1 MRKQTK
7 HPTRRKLTLRRW
19 VLVLALL
26 AAGYFL
32 LPAPFFPTQTL
43 RFQERENAIGRTTI
57 IQRETAGPVLFF
69 LSKNDHVLFLTGH
82 RYYFPY
88 GWMDFG
94 EFPLDL
100 TQEDGPVAALSVRCI
115 DQEKSWNH
123 LMLFGVVREDEAV
136 SVRVKDAQIW
146 PLEGTSF
153 QPGDQVWTG
162 EILTDRDGLRY
173 FWFGQDLEPSLTAL
187 RFDTLE
193 VLDKTGRVLCT
204 YDLSE
209 QYNSVSG

>member
-1 MRKQTK
+1 
-7 HPTRRKLTLRRW
+7 
-19 VLVLALL
+19 
-26 AAGYFL
+26 
-32 LPAPFFPTQTL
+32 
-43 RFQERENAIGRTTI
+43 
-57 IQRETAGPVLFF
+57 
-69 LSKNDHVLFLTGH
+69 
-82 RYYFPY
+82 
-88 GWMDFG
+88 
-94 EFPLDL
+94 
-100 TQEDGPVAALSVRCI
+100 
-115 DQEKSWNH
+115 
-123 LMLFGVVREDEAV
+123 MLFGVVREDEAV

-193 VLDKTGRVLCT
+193 VLDKAGRVLCT

-209 QYNSVSG
+209 QYNSVSS